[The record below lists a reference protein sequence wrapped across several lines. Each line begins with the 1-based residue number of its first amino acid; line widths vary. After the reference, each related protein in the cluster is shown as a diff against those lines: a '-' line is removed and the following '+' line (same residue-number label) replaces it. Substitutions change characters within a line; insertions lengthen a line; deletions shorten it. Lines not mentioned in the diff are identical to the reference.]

1 MLTLEIVSKK
11 RRPVKLYAIY
21 GVIFGVLLIVTVG
34 IFGHRIPSV
43 IAKLLM
49 AISALTFLICLF
61 IMNYSYKFKK
71 SIGHISFSTEQI
83 EIEIFGD
90 KEIIN
95 IESIHM
101 IKFKLAGY
109 EGLNTST
116 FSDFFIVPIL
126 SLFSYHSGIN
136 NFVYIKTSKKI
147 RKFEIH
153 IPNQKSWTTLKSLAK
168 YYHDLKLKT

>member
-11 RRPVKLYAIY
+11 RRPIKLYAIY
-21 GVIFGVLLIVTVG
+21 GVIFGVLLIITVG

-49 AISALTFLICLF
+49 AISALTFIICLF
-61 IMNYSYKFKK
+61 IMNYSYKFKN
-71 SIGHISFSTEQI
+71 SIGHISFSVEQI
-83 EIEIFGD
+83 EIEIFGH

-95 IESIHM
+95 TESIHK
-101 IKFKLAGY
+101 ISFKLVGY

-116 FSDFFIVPIL
+116 FSDFLIVPIL

-136 NFVYIKTSKKI
+136 NFVYIRTSTQI
-147 RKFEIH
+147 RKFEIY
-153 IPNQKSWTTLKSLAK
+153 IPDQKSWTTLKSMAK
-168 YYHDLKLKT
+168 YYHDHKLKT

>member
-11 RRPVKLYAIY
+11 RRPIKLYAIY
-21 GVIFGVLLIVTVG
+21 GLLFGVLIIITIG
-34 IFGHRIPSV
+34 ILGHRIPSV

-49 AISALTFLICLF
+49 AISALTFIICLF
-61 IMNYSYKFKK
+61 IMNYSYKFKN

-83 EIEIFGD
+83 KIEIFGG
-90 KEIIN
+90 KEIIT
-95 IESIHM
+95 IESIHK
-101 IKFKLAGY
+101 IKFKLVGY

-116 FSDFFIVPIL
+116 LSDFFIVPFL

-136 NFVYIKTSKKI
+136 NFVYIKTSKQI
-147 RKFEIH
+147 RKFEIY
-153 IPNQKSWTTLKSLAK
+153 IPDQKHWATLKSMAK